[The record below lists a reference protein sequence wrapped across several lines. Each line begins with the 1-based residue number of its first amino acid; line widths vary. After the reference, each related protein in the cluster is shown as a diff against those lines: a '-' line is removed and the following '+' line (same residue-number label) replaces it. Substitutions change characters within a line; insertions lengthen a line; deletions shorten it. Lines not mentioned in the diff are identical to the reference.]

1 MTIPPSQDRLLSRV
15 RELLRAPQETDWLEF
30 KVNYDAPEDIGEYI
44 SALSNGAALAGR
56 NHGYLLWGIDDVSH
70 DVVGT
75 RFSPTRAKKGAEPL
89 QNWLH
94 RLLTPSVDFA
104 FRELV
109 VDGSKLVLLIVPKA
123 SHRPIAFR
131 GRRYVRAGAAKK
143 PLDAY
148 PEKERALWRL
158 FDQVAFERQIAAE
171 GLSAKDVL
179 GALDYPRH
187 FHLLGRPPP
196 DGADAIVAALAEDS
210 IVARSE
216 AGGFDVTNLGA
227 MLLAK
232 DLADFPRLRRKAL
245 RVIHYSGAGRL
256 HAVAEHE
263 FTEGYAAGFD
273 KIALHVVARLPAKEE
288 FDGVYLRPT
297 TSFPE
302 VAVRELIA
310 NALIHQDFSHAGA
323 GPMVE
328 VFEGRLEI
336 SNPGEPLVDTQRFVD
351 APPTSRNEVLA
362 SLMRRFR
369 LCEERGSG
377 IDRVLSEIEQR
388 QLPAPLF
395 EATPR
400 ATRVVLFDRKSLAE
414 MDGQER
420 LRACYLHA
428 CLQFV
433 TGRRT
438 TNGSLRERL
447 GVLEKNA
454 SMVSRILGDAVDA
467 GLIVVA
473 NPENGLR
480 SRHYVPFWAR
490 PGGS

>member
-1 MTIPPSQDRLLSRV
+1 MPQCLAPPRFGRDVVRRPAPSAVAHAEGRHVTTPPSPDRLLSLVGELR
-15 RELLRAPQETDWLEF
+15 REPQETDWLEF
-30 KVNYDAPEDIGEYI
+30 KVNDAPKDIGEYI
-44 SALSNGAALAGR
+44 SALSNAAALAGG
-56 NHGYLLWGIDDVSH
+56 NHGYLLWGIDDASH

-75 RFSPTRAKKGAEPL
+75 RFSPARAKKGAEPL

-104 FRELV
+104 FHELV
-109 VDGSKLVLLIVPKA
+109 VDGRKLVLLIVPKA

-131 GRRYVRAGAAKK
+131 GRRYVR
-143 PLDAY
+143 
-148 PEKERALWRL
+148 
-158 FDQVAFERQIAAE
+158 
-171 GLSAKDVL
+171 
-179 GALDYPRH
+179 
-187 FHLLGRPPP
+187 
-196 DGADAIVAALAEDS
+196 
-210 IVARSE
+210 
-216 AGGFDVTNLGA
+216 T
-227 MLLAK
+227 
-232 DLADFPRLRRKAL
+232 
-245 RVIHYSGAGRL
+245 
-256 HAVAEHE
+256 
-263 FTEGYAAGFD
+263 
-273 KIALHVVARLPAKEE
+273 
-288 FDGVYLRPT
+288 
-297 TSFPE
+297 
-302 VAVRELIA
+302 
-310 NALIHQDFSHAGA
+310 GA
-323 GPMVE
+323 GPMME
-328 VFEGRLEI
+328 IFEGRIEI

-447 GVLEKNA
+447 GVRDKNA
-454 SMVSRILGDAVDA
+454 SMVSRILGEAVNA

-480 SRHYVPFWAR
+480 SRHYVPFWASR
-490 PGGS
+490 FGRSGARVEDA